1 MVVCVAAWCF
11 YSILASPVILVR
23 TMSRIVGAVWLP
35 FLIDAN
41 RLLFLVA
48 PRTCFSCPPP
58 VHVPSLL
65 TPRTRHCPTL
75 DASSQCA
82 LQYTMN
88 VSSRGS
94 EGLFSSLASAP
105 LFSVKLVVG
114 AMSGVLLSDYCPS
127 YGDCDGRHLW
137 SIVGATSLLS
147 PILMIFLRSCIESRE
162 SEDRGDV
169 EDAPARAAVKAAAAT
184 AGAGAGAGGA
194 SKAPVGTEASA
205 LLPRSRAYPPPAA
218 GAVRV
223 GGAAAQGKAVVAKS
237 RPMAIPDDP

>member
-1 MVVCVAAWCF
+1 MRR
-11 YSILASPVILVR
+11 L
-23 TMSRIVGAVWLP
+23 VGAVCASIFVSTLT
-35 FLIDAN
+35 AC
-41 RLLFLVA
+41 LVA
-48 PRTCFSCPPP
+48 PHSRFARYSLVSLAARST
-58 VHVPSLL
+58 VPHSYCA
-65 TPRTRHCPTL
+65 PSH
-75 DASSQCA
+75 CA

-127 YGDCDGRHLW
+127 YGSCDGRHLW

-169 EDAPARAAVKAAAAT
+169 EDAPARVAAAKAKGKAKAAAT
-184 AGAGAGAGGA
+184 AAPAGSG
-194 SKAPVGTEASA
+194 SSRAPAVPEALA
-205 LLPRSRAYPPPAA
+205 LLPRSRDYLPPTA
-218 GAVRV
+218 GTGRV
-223 GGAAAQGKAVVAKS
+223 GGAAAAQGKAVVAQKS
-237 RPMAIPDDP
+237 RPMAIPDEP

>member
-1 MVVCVAAWCF
+1 MLHPF
-11 YSILASPVILVR
+11 Y
-23 TMSRIVGAVWLP
+23 
-35 FLIDAN
+35 
-41 RLLFLVA
+41 
-48 PRTCFSCPPP
+48 
-58 VHVPSLL
+58 
-65 TPRTRHCPTL
+65 
-75 DASSQCA
+75 A

-127 YGDCDGRHLW
+127 YGNCDGRHLW

-147 PILMIFLRSCIESRE
+147 PILMVFLRSCIESRE

-169 EDAPARAAVKAAAAT
+169 EDAPARAAVKAAAA
-184 AGAGAGAGGA
+184 AAGG
-194 SKAPVGTEASA
+194 SSGGGGGSRAPAGTEASA
-205 LLPRSRAYPPPAA
+205 LLPRSRAYPPPSTAD
-218 GAVRV
+218 GVR
-223 GGAAAQGKAVVAKS
+223 GGGGSAAQGKAVVAKS